1 MQGLVFRFASLT
13 LAVFWIAG
21 CALFPG
27 RETPPAKPPATL
39 PAPPAVEI
47 TPPEPAITGD
57 LLPPPKPR
65 KNRRITPTDSAPVA
79 AAPSAPATV
88 WDTFRDYAQLDLE
101 LDNARIREQRN
112 WHIRNSRHLKLV
124 LAQAE
129 PYYYY
134 VQTEAI
140 RRGLPAELALIPII
154 ESGYNPAA
162 RGRGPAGLWQ
172 LMPGTAKSLGVRQSS
187 WYEGRFDVVASTDAA
202 LRYLELLNRNF
213 DGDWLLTL
221 AAYNAGEATIDNAIR
236 ANRKRGLAIDYWSL
250 NLPPVTRHYIPKIL
264 ALGQLIDDPARYQFD
279 LNPIPNRPYFTTVD
293 TQSQLDLNE
302 AARMAGI
309 SLNELRR
316 LNPAFRGSATDLLG
330 PHRLLIPVAQADGF
344 RQTLA
349 SVPVN
354 KRMQWDQYTIRSGDS
369 VSTIARRFNI
379 SPAELKTI
387 NHMTS
392 DRLQAGKTLLVPH
405 GSQRPPAVASAK
417 ATTPAAVAQAPAPA
431 GKTRQ
436 LHKVAAGES
445 LWVIAKQYNVGIKT
459 LAQWNGLAPNAQ
471 LKAGHQLVIWIP

>member
-1 MQGLVFRFASLT
+1 MQRQVFRFASLT

-27 RETPPAKPPATL
+27 REAPPAT
-39 PAPPAVEI
+39 PPVASPPPVVESV
-47 TPPEPAITGD
+47 PPEPVAADEIP
-57 LLPPPKPR
+57 LPPKPR
-65 KNRRITPTDSAPVA
+65 KNRRITPTDSAPA
-79 AAPSAPATV
+79 EAAPSAPVTV

-112 WHIRNSRHLKLV
+112 WHIRNSRHLNQV
-124 LAQAE
+124 LTQAE
-129 PYYYY
+129 PYYHY

-172 LMPGTAKSLGVRQSS
+172 LMPGTAKILGVRQSS

-202 LRYLELLNRNF
+202 LRYLELLNRHF

-221 AAYNAGEATIDNAIR
+221 AAYNAGEASIDNAIS
-236 ANRKRGLAIDYWSL
+236 ANRKRGLPADYWSL
-250 NLPPVTRHYIPKIL
+250 NLRQVTRLYIPKLL
-264 ALGQLIDDPARYQFD
+264 ALAQLIDDPARYQFN
-279 LNPIPNRPYFTTVD
+279 LHPIPNRPYFTAVD
-293 TQSQLDLNE
+293 TQGQLDLNE

-309 SLNELRR
+309 STTELRR
-316 LNPAFRGSATDLLG
+316 LNPAFRGSATDPVG
-330 PHRLLIPVAQADGF
+330 PHRLLVPVARADGF
-344 RQTLA
+344 RQALA
-349 SVPVN
+349 SVPVG

-379 SPAELKTI
+379 TPAELKSI

-405 GSQRPPAVASAK
+405 GSQRPPAVVSAK
-417 ATTPAAVAQAPAPA
+417 AATPATGAEAPAPA

-436 LHKVAAGES
+436 LHKVAPGES